1 MKSLEHAINEKNSLL
16 ASLLLT
22 QQFEKS
28 VDVFKYIAQIEILAN
43 KVAKQIDSSAPELDR
58 FQQLLD
64 GFYTALAFSGDEN
77 DLFNSRYSLIDKVI
91 DYHTGIPV
99 TISIVFSAIANQLGF
114 NVKGVNFPGH
124 FLIRLQTVEK
134 RLLFIDPLN
143 GNTIKWQELEALY
156 FSIVG
161 ETEDEEMPADI
172 LNVATTE
179 EILVRLLHNLKAS
192 YIREENYQMAL
203 RAVDLLIEF
212 CPNDPYERRDRGFLL
227 HQLECPQVAK
237 ADYQF
242 FIEHCPQDPSAQIL
256 KLQMRNWENAVSVVL
271 H

>member
-1 MKSLEHAINEKNSLL
+1 MKALNHAINENNSLL

-22 QQFEKS
+22 QQFEN
-28 VDVFKYIAQIEILAN
+28 DIDILKYTDQIDILAK
-43 KVAKQIDSSAPELDR
+43 KVANQIDVEASELER
-58 FQQLLD
+58 FQQLID
-64 GFYTALAFSGDEN
+64 GFYTELAFSGDEN
-77 DLFNSRYSLIDKVI
+77 DFFNSRYSLIDKVI

-114 NVKGVNFPGH
+114 NVAGVNFPGH
-124 FLIRLQTVEK
+124 FLIRFQTRDK
-134 RLLFIDPLN
+134 RLRFIDPLN

-161 ETEDEEMPADI
+161 ETEDEEMPSDA
-172 LNVATTE
+172 LNIATTE

-203 RAVDLLIEF
+203 RAVELLIEF
-212 CPNDPYERRDRGFLL
+212 CPADPYERRDRGFLL
-227 HQLECPQVAK
+227 YQLECPQVAK

-256 KLQMRNWENAVSVVL
+256 KLQMRNWDNAVNIIL